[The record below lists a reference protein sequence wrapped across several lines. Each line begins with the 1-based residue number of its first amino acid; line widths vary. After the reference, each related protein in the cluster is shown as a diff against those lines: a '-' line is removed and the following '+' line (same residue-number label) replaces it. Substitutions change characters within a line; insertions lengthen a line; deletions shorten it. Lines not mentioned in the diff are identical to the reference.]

1 MTRDVP
7 AADRLIV
14 ALDVDTR
21 EEALEIVRSLGDA
34 VTFYKVGLQLF
45 IEAGMPF
52 VRELIAAGKKVFL
65 DLKIDDIPRTV
76 EAAVDRASIGDG
88 VRLFTLQGNAAT
100 ARAARKGRGARE
112 YPKLMQVTYLSS
124 WNADDFR
131 DSAGLDRDLPLPPF
145 DEMVE
150 RRARTALA
158 AGCDGVIASG
168 TSVERLRRAFPDAII
183 VTPGIRPAGGD
194 THDHKRSLTPYD
206 AIRYGADYLVVGR
219 PLRDASDP
227 PATARAIVADIEKA
241 LAERR

>member
-1 MTRDVP
+1 MRPDTP

-21 EEALEIVRSLGDA
+21 EEALAIVRSLGDS
-34 VTFYKVGLQLF
+34 VSFYKVGLQLF
-45 IEAGMPF
+45 IEAGMPM
-52 VRELIAAGKKVFL
+52 VRELIDGGKKVFL

-76 EAAVDRASIGDG
+76 EAAVERASIDSG
-88 VRLFTLQGNAAT
+88 VQLFTLQGNAET
-100 ARAARKGRGARE
+100 ARAARRGRGTSD

-131 DSAGLDRDLPLPPF
+131 DSAGLGRDVTLPPF

-150 RRARTALA
+150 RRARTALG

-168 TSVERLRRAFPDAII
+168 TSVERLRQAFPDAII
-183 VTPGIRPAGGD
+183 VTPGIRPAGND
-194 THDHKRSLTPYD
+194 AHDHKRSLTPYD

-219 PLRDASDP
+219 PLRAAENP
-227 PATARAIVADIEKA
+227 PATAAAIIADIDKA
-241 LAERR
+241 LSERS

>member
-1 MTRDVP
+1 MRPDTP

-14 ALDVDTR
+14 ALDVDT
-21 EEALEIVRSLGDA
+21 EHEAREIVRALGPS

-45 IEAGMPF
+45 IEAGMPV
-52 VRELIAAGKKVFL
+52 VRELIDAGKKVFL

-76 EAAVDRASIGDG
+76 EAAVRRASIGRG
-88 VRLFTLQGNAAT
+88 VQLFTLQGNAAT
-100 ARAARKGRGARE
+100 ARAAHKGRGASE

-131 DSAGLDRDLPLPPF
+131 DSAGLGRDVTLPRF

-168 TSVERLRRAFPDAII
+168 ESVQRLRQAFPDAII
-183 VTPGIRPAGGD
+183 VTPGIRPAGND
-194 THDHKRSLTPYD
+194 THDHKRSLTPYE
-206 AIRYGADYLVVGR
+206 AIRLGADYLVVGR

-227 PATARAIVADIEKA
+227 PAAAAAIVDDIARALEA
-241 LAERR
+241 RG